1 MKAAVH
7 RDYGPPEEVVHL
19 EDIATPECGDDDVLV
34 RVRAAGV
41 NWADASMTIGKPY
54 LMRLGYG
61 LRSPRK
67 GVRGMEV
74 AGFVEVVGQNVT
86 QHAPGDEVF
95 GWSTATFAEFTVV
108 KEDQLIP
115 KPSEISFEQAAGIPV
130 AGCVALQAVR
140 DIAHTQPGHN
150 VLVNGAS
157 GGIGS
162 FTVQIAKGIGAD
174 VTGVCS
180 TANLEFVRSLG
191 ADRVIDYTDEDFT
204 LGSQRYDLIVDMA
217 DKHTLAQRRKVLTPK
232 GTLIPNSGEGGPV
245 LGSVGRIIKAWMLS
259 PFVGHKLRPFL
270 SMTTTEDLTA
280 LAGLARDGALRPIVG
295 ATYPLAEA
303 GAAIAHAGSG
313 HARGK
318 VVVVVD

>member
-7 RDYGPPEEVVHL
+7 RDYGPPEEVVYL
-19 EDIATPECGDDDVLV
+19 EDIATPECGDDEVLV

-41 NWADASMTIGKPY
+41 NWADASMTIGKPH

-74 AGFVEVVGQNVT
+74 AGIVEFVGQNVT

-95 GWSTATFAEFTVV
+95 GWPTATFAEFTVV

-115 KPSEISFEQAAGIPV
+115 MPSEASFEQAAGIPV

-140 DIAHTQPGHN
+140 DIAHTQPGHK

-303 GAAIAHAGSG
+303 GAAIAHVGSG